1 MIIVTRLS
9 GQKMAVNSDL
19 IERIESTP
27 DTILV
32 MADGSRH
39 LVSESLEE
47 TVGLVTQFRS
57 RVIAGALDAPTD
69 CRERVADRQPDVLR
83 LVTVSGSQLGDA

>member
-1 MIIVTRLS
+1 VIIVTRLS

-47 TVGLVTQFRS
+47 TVELVAAFRS
-57 RVIAGALDAPTD
+57 HVIARALDAPTD
-69 CRERVADRQPDVLR
+69 GRDRATDRRADALR
-83 LVTVSGSQLGDA
+83 LVTVSGAHLGDA